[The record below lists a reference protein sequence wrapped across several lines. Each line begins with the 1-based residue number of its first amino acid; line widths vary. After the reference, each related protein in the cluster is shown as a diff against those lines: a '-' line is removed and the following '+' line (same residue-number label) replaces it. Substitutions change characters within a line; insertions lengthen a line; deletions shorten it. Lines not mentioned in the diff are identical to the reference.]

1 VKPKFNDAFWRW
13 FGDSVVCNED
23 GSPKVVYHGTQT
35 KEIREFRMDKKLS
48 DYGDTDLG
56 FFFSGAKQCAD
67 EFGTM
72 SVAAYLSMKNPVHID
87 ALEFFNIINDHPAW
101 YARDFRRLRRQ
112 YIKAGHDGI
121 IVSANVNINRLSG
134 PGWGQFDCET
144 YIVFR
149 PEQIKS
155 VYNDGTWDADDPSIR
170 SNPPVHAIRSIERR
184 HAVTDPD
191 HVFALAKSIRAH
203 GWQGPPLVIWGPIN
217 WGNSVMLTGV
227 HRMAA
232 LDLLL
237 KQDREFAEGLDI
249 PVLVVDQQG
258 LSEEVIDDAG
268 IHWDGDIVSLYDSD
282 EIATLLD
289 AMGEREAASL
299 VRDEGGD
306 VWDADD
312 PRIGSNPPIDSVLGI
327 GYLIK
332 GKKIIKFL
340 PKTEHHTYIRE
351 RPDLFGLEQSSWLQE
366 ASADDLFK
374 LLFDKGW
381 VRIRYGGGT
390 LNAQGEKKS
399 DVRQA
404 VSSFVVS
411 NGMPSRATVEWLGI
425 FRALEN
431 SEEITDFIN
440 DGSIPSRNPPEIDG
454 AEYGYAGIREG
465 FKITGPYGETAIG
478 YAYNA
483 DFPNDIGSP
492 SRGELFLVNVPEE
505 VRRKGAGKAISI
517 EALKLMT
524 SHGAETVVMHATSV
538 GGQRIIDSLIMDGY
552 ISEPIRASS
561 TGKKEYRI
569 HNDGVW
575 DADEHGL
582 HTGARP

>member
-1 VKPKFNDAFWRW
+1 MKPKFNDAFWRW

-155 VYNDGTWDADDPSIR
+155 VYNDGTWDADDPR
-170 SNPPVHAIRSIERR
+170 V
-184 HAVTDPD
+184 
-191 HVFALAKSIRAH
+191 
-203 GWQGPPLVIWGPIN
+203 
-217 WGNSVMLTGV
+217 
-227 HRMAA
+227 
-232 LDLLL
+232 
-237 KQDREFAEGLDI
+237 
-249 PVLVVDQQG
+249 
-258 LSEEVIDDAG
+258 
-268 IHWDGDIVSLYDSD
+268 
-282 EIATLLD
+282 
-289 AMGEREAASL
+289 
-299 VRDEGGD
+299 
-306 VWDADD
+306 
-312 PRIGSNPPIDSVLGI
+312 GSNPFSV
-327 GYLIK
+327 
-332 GKKIIKFL
+332 
-340 PKTEHHTYIRE
+340 
-351 RPDLFGLEQSSWLQE
+351 
-366 ASADDLFK
+366 
-374 LLFDKGW
+374 
-381 VRIRYGGGT
+381 
-390 LNAQGEKKS
+390 
-399 DVRQA
+399 
-404 VSSFVVS
+404 
-411 NGMPSRATVEWLGI
+411 
-425 FRALEN
+425 
-431 SEEITDFIN
+431 
-440 DGSIPSRNPPEIDG
+440 PSRNPPKIDG
-454 AEYGYAGIREG
+454 VEYGYAGIREG

-478 YAYNA
+478 YAYSA

-505 VRRKGAGKAISI
+505 ARGRGAGKAISI